1 LIARLPSATA
11 SAVYVPAQDIRAA
24 EIKGIVGETDCV
36 LTGKMHVA
44 VAALGRGVPVACVTY
59 QDKFEGL
66 MQHFGLDDV
75 LMSGDKACEPGAL
88 TEFFER
94 LLARRNTLRAE
105 VASRLPEVTALS
117 MQNVSFL

>member
-1 LIARLPSATA
+1 
-11 SAVYVPAQDIRAA
+11 
-24 EIKGIVGETDCV
+24 
-36 LTGKMHVA
+36 
-44 VAALGRGVPVACVTY
+44 VPVACVTY